1 MNIGGGEAADQMV
14 RMLLSGTEVV
24 IRLSGSALKN
34 LLALTLALARN
45 HKKLSGKVNLGKML
59 RETRDL
65 RQFSMTPEQYK
76 EFQHRAR
83 KQKLLFATVRDRD
96 GWGKLID
103 VILPVTE
110 LDRANQI
117 FQRMLYQE
125 PDRQPE
131 APTPER
137 ERTKER
143 TSPEKGPQE
152 RQRHPKTPTAR
163 QDPQTPTQGRQSGQ
177 TAPHQ
182 ADPPKKESRSGRGSR
197 DTRTSSSTPQGQGG
211 TAQGLPGAVGAELR
225 PGQRENKIQAQDE
238 IMACLKQAFHSSG
251 VRRPM
256 NGAPRIFC
264 VFPEV
269 NATETAIPSKQAS
282 CLPALLHP
290 RGMGG
295 AAHRPITGKQPGPG
309 WRTAG
314 PDRQPDRRAPESPG
328 GAVDGQES
336 PLHPELHRRLYHGP
350 RPVGRG
356 ARPQA

>member
-96 GWGKLID
+96 GRGKLID

-131 APTPER
+131 APTPR
-137 ERTKER
+137 EGADEGAYQPR
-143 TSPEKGPQE
+143 KGPRKSARGTPRPPRHGRTRRRPHRAARAARRPHI
-152 RQRHPKTPTAR
+152 RQIC
-163 QDPQTPTQGRQSGQ
+163 Q
-177 TAPHQ
+177 
-182 ADPPKKESRSGRGSR
+182 KKESRSGRGSR
-197 DTRTSSSTPQGQGG
+197 DTRTSSSTPQGQETMTERPSVEGRLRAYR
-211 TAQGLPGAVGAELR
+211 AQLERSSVPAKEKTKTKSR
-225 PGQRENKIQAQDE
+225 PKTR
-238 IMACLKQAFHSSG
+238 
-251 VRRPM
+251 
-256 NGAPRIFC
+256 
-264 VFPEV
+264 
-269 NATETAIPSKQAS
+269 
-282 CLPALLHP
+282 
-290 RGMGG
+290 
-295 AAHRPITGKQPGPG
+295 
-309 WRTAG
+309 
-314 PDRQPDRRAPESPG
+314 
-328 GAVDGQES
+328 
-336 PLHPELHRRLYHGP
+336 
-350 RPVGRG
+350 
-356 ARPQA
+356 

>member
-152 RQRHPKTPTAR
+152 CQRHPKTPTAR

-182 ADPPKKESRSGRGSR
+182 ADLPKKESRSEFDLAGISG
-197 DTRTSSSTPQGQGG
+197 SSSIS
-211 TAQGLPGAVGAELR
+211 
-225 PGQRENKIQAQDE
+225 KSE
-238 IMACLKQAFHSSG
+238 IS
-251 VRRPM
+251 
-256 NGAPRIFC
+256 
-264 VFPEV
+264 
-269 NATETAIPSKQAS
+269 TETTHERPSVLAQLKGYREQLNRQHKAAPARSKQKGHS
-282 CLPALLHP
+282 
-290 RGMGG
+290 
-295 AAHRPITGKQPGPG
+295 KQ
-309 WRTAG
+309 R
-314 PDRQPDRRAPESPG
+314 
-328 GAVDGQES
+328 
-336 PLHPELHRRLYHGP
+336 
-350 RPVGRG
+350 
-356 ARPQA
+356 